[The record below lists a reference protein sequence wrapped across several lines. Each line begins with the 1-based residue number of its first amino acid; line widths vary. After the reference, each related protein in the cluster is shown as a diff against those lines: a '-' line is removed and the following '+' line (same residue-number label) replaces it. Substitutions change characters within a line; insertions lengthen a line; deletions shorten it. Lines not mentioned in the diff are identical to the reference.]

1 MKCHT
6 GQVNRK
12 EKTHIK
18 LQNVNQACQAF
29 RLNPVEVKCIQSY
42 EMRY

>member
-18 LQNVNQACQAF
+18 LQNVN
-29 RLNPVEVKCIQSY
+29 RYPVEVKRIQSY